1 MLPHRRGASLPRV
14 SSARQEELSLF
25 PADRSVDLRSYV
37 RAIIERRGYVWYVA
51 ISQLRRQQM
60 DSVLGNLWHL
70 LNPALQIAVYYII
83 FGVVLEVDRG
93 VDNFVAFI
101 AVGLF
106 VFQFSQKSTMAGA
119 RSISTNWNLIR
130 SLWFPRAMLPV
141 TSTLTELLAFLP
153 AVIVMLAVCV
163 ATGEPLLVTWILIPF
178 LIVGQTMFNLG
189 AALVV
194 ARLTNHVQDVQQ
206 LLPYIFRLLFYASG
220 VLFLVDAYVSH
231 SRWRLVFELNPFYG
245 YVSLYRWAVLGFDV
259 SQRLV
264 LITVLWTVF
273 LLVFALWWFKRAER
287 SYGAA

>member
-1 MLPHRRGASLPRV
+1 MLPYRRGASLPRV
-14 SSARQEELSLF
+14 SSARQDELPLF

-119 RSISTNWNLIR
+119 RSIATNWNLIR

-163 ATGEPLLVTWILIPF
+163 ATGEPVLATWMLIPF
-178 LIVGQTMFNLG
+178 LVVGQTMFNLG

-264 LITVLWTVF
+264 LITMLWTVF